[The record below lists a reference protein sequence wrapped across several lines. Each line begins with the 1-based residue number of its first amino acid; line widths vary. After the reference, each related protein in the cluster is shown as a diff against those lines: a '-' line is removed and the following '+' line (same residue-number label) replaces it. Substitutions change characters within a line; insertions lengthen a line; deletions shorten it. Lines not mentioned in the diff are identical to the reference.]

1 MKMNPPIIYSGTA
14 TQSGTMK
21 DGHRYCA
28 VQRIRMEICA
38 ADEGGEVHCT
48 ITRTEAQKG
57 VDGHCRPSSALPAYL
72 NAYLSSYG
80 ACSER
85 ARGVWRGDLLC
96 LRTEGLPV
104 ATRRSAVQWSAHSY
118 FLVAGDDGRAD
129 GVAINRLMASWQ
141 LADRVDDVGRVRMRR
156 VVTGPCGVERCAD

>member
-14 TQSGTMK
+14 TQSGTME
-21 DGHRYCA
+21 DGHRYYA

-38 ADEGGEVHCT
+38 ADAGGEVDCT

-57 VDGHCRPSSALPAYL
+57 VDGHCRPSPALPAYL

-129 GVAINRLMASWQ
+129 GVAINREV
-141 LADRVDDVGRVRMRR
+141 LADRVDDLGRVRMRR
-156 VVTGPCGVERCAD
+156 VVAGPCGVGRCVD